1 MASNLPNYVAS
12 AKPVPLANRTA
23 WYKTTA
29 QTYAGIM
36 LWFVFWES
44 VPISWPGPG
53 GILAHGLATA
63 LAGVVAA
70 ALICHFASY
79 LAPGLM
85 GMKTGLPLA
94 VVGTST
100 YGVYGGF
107 LMPGFFMGILQ
118 FGWLAVNAFFSAELL
133 ARLADQPTM
142 TPDHPIAPVHMAI
155 GAVWC
160 LAAALVGLKGI
171 HYVAKVATF
180 LPLIPL
186 VILLILTMKTFAGV
200 ASFKPELLTA
210 GATTP
215 LPSGFELAL
224 FAIANIVGFFATAG
238 AAGVDIASSN
248 RDSRDVHL
256 GGLVGVAGA
265 TIFTGCLALL
275 IVAGTYGGGLMAG
288 GKEIIL
294 KPTALM
300 SVIMGEGTAKVF
312 WLLLA
317 SAAFP
322 PACFS
327 SLIAAASFRNT
338 LPKINPFISCGI
350 GTAASIALVLS
361 GKAGNAAGVFGIIGA
376 SFGPICG
383 AMTAD
388 YLLAGCKW
396 PGPRAGFN
404 PAGWIS
410 WAVGFVV
417 GAWNAFFADLFRSLM
432 AMAAHSPHVGAWK
445 AFFAGLSH
453 VDFQMPCPPVAAII
467 VGFVLYLVL
476 ALIGLQS
483 RTLEMPALAET
494 KK

>member
-1 MASNLPNYVAS
+1 MASGLPHYVAS
-12 AKPVPLANRTA
+12 AKPVPLASRMP
-23 WYKTTA
+23 WFKSTA

-44 VPISWPGPG
+44 VPESGATNPG
-53 GILAHGLATA
+53 GVLAQGLGPALIGVILAGF
-63 LAGVVAA
+63 
-70 ALICHFASY
+70 ICHFASY
-79 LAPGLM
+79 LAPAMM

-100 YGVYGGF
+100 YGVQGGF
-107 LMPGFFMGILQ
+107 LMPGFFMGVLQ
-118 FGWLAVNAFFSAELL
+118 FGWLAVNAYFSAMLL
-133 ARLADQPTM
+133 AGLADQPQNS
-142 TPDHPIAPVHMAI
+142 PAHMAI
-155 GAVWC
+155 GVVWA
-160 LAAALVGLKGI
+160 LVAAFVGLKGI
-171 HYVAKVATF
+171 QYVAKVATY

-186 VILLILTMKTFAGV
+186 VILLILVGKTASGIGNFAP
-200 ASFKPELLTA
+200 SQLTA
-210 GATTP
+210 GTVADS
-215 LPSGFELAL
+215 LPSSTNLML
-224 FAIANIVGFFATAG
+224 LVIANIVGFFATAG

-248 RDSRDVHL
+248 RDAKDVQL

-275 IVAGTYGGGLMAG
+275 IVAGTYGAGLME
-288 GKEIIL
+288 GKEVIL

-300 SVIMGEGTAKVF
+300 ETIMGPGTAKVF

-317 SAAFP
+317 VAAFP

-338 LPKINPFISCGI
+338 LPKVNPFISCGI
-350 GTAASIALVLS
+350 GTAASIALVVS
-361 GKAGNAAGVFGIIGA
+361 GYAGNAAGVFGIIGA

-388 YLLAGCKW
+388 YILSGMKW

-417 GAWNAFFADLFRSLM
+417 GAWNTFFGPRL
-432 AMAAHSPHVGAWK
+432 GI
-445 AFFAGLSH
+445 
-453 VDFQMPCPPVAAII
+453 DFQMPCPPVAAII
-467 VGFVLYLVL
+467 VGFVLYALL
-476 ALIGLQS
+476 AKAGLQS
-483 RTLEMPALAET
+483 RQLEMPPEASVR
-494 KK
+494 

>member
-1 MASNLPNYVAS
+1 MASNLPHYVAS
-12 AKPVPLANRTA
+12 AQPLPQANRVA
-23 WYKTTA
+23 WYKSTA

-36 LWFVFWES
+36 LWFVFWQS
-44 VPISWPGPG
+44 VPNSGTILDDGKTVTVVSAG
-53 GILAHGLATA
+53 GLLGQGLVVA
-63 LAGVVAA
+63 LAGVIVA

-100 YGVYGGF
+100 YGVQGGF

-118 FGWLAVNAFFSAELL
+118 FGWLAVNSYFSAELL
-133 ARLADQPTM
+133 AGLVQENAKNSPL
-142 TPDHPIAPVHMAI
+142 HLGI
-155 GAVWC
+155 GVVWAV
-160 LAAALVGLKGI
+160 AAAFIGLKGI
-171 HYVAKVATF
+171 QYVAKVATF

-186 VILLILTMKTFAGV
+186 VILLILAGKTFSGV
-200 ASFKPELLTA
+200 AAFKPEMVTGGGSTLSALD
-210 GATTP
+210 
-215 LPSGFELAL
+215 LFL
-224 FAIANIVGFFATAG
+224 FAVTNIVGFFATAG
-238 AAGVDIASSN
+238 AAGADIASSN
-248 RDSRDVHL
+248 RNSKDVQI

-275 IVAGTYGGGLMAG
+275 IVAGAYGAGMVPGKALVIDPTKLMA
-288 GKEIIL
+288 
-294 KPTALM
+294 T
-300 SVIMGEGTAKVF
+300 VMGDGVAKLF

-317 SAAFP
+317 VAAFP

-327 SLIAAASFRNT
+327 SLIAANSFKNT
-338 LPKINPFISCGI
+338 LPKVNPFISCGL
-350 GTAASIALVLS
+350 GTAASAALVIS
-361 GKAGNAAGVFGIIGA
+361 GKAGDAAGVFGIIGA

-417 GAWNAFFADLFRSLM
+417 GAWGMFAKLLNVS
-432 AMAAHSPHVGAWK
+432 
-445 AFFAGLSH
+445 
-453 VDFQMPCPPVAAII
+453 FQMPCPPVAAIV
-467 VGFVLYLVL
+467 VGFVLYIIL
-476 ALIGLQS
+476 AKAGLQS
-483 RTLEMPALAET
+483 QTLEMPAAS
-494 KK
+494 KS

>member
-1 MASNLPNYVAS
+1 MASTLPSYVAA
-12 AKPVPLANRTA
+12 AKPVPASARVP

-36 LWFVFWES
+36 LWFVFWDS
-44 VPISWPGPG
+44 VPTSGATGPA
-53 GILAHGLATA
+53 GILAHGLVTA
-63 LAGVVAA
+63 ILGVVAA

-79 LAPGLM
+79 LAPGMM

-100 YGVYGGF
+100 YGVQGGF
-107 LMPGFFMGILQ
+107 LMPGFFMGVLQ
-118 FGWLAVNAFFSAELL
+118 FGWLAVNAYFSAKLL
-133 ARLADQPTM
+133 AGLAGFAEMSPA
-142 TPDHPIAPVHMAI
+142 HLII
-155 GAVWC
+155 GSIWAV
-160 LAAALVGLKGI
+160 LAAFVGLKGI

-180 LPLIPL
+180 LPVIPL
-186 VILLILTMKTFAGV
+186 VILLVLLAKTVTGVGSFTPEMLTSV
-200 ASFKPELLTA
+200 KPELLA
-210 GATTP
+210 GASP
-215 LPSGFELAL
+215 VVGPSSLDLILLAV
-224 FAIANIVGFFATAG
+224 ANIVGFFATAG

-248 RDSRDVHL
+248 RNAKDVHW

-265 TIFTGCLALL
+265 TIFTGCAALL
-275 IVAGTYGGGLMAG
+275 IVAGAYGAHLTPDKTVTITPTDLM
-288 GKEIIL
+288 K
-294 KPTALM
+294 
-300 SVIMGEGTAKVF
+300 VVMGAKVANVF

-317 SAAFP
+317 LAAFP

-338 LPKINPFISCGI
+338 LPKVNPFISCGI

-361 GKAGNAAGVFGIIGA
+361 GYAGQAAAVFGIIGA

-417 GAWNAFFADLFRSLM
+417 GAWNGLFAKLCGCS
-432 AMAAHSPHVGAWK
+432 
-445 AFFAGLSH
+445 
-453 VDFQMPCPPVAAII
+453 FQMPCPPVAAII
-467 VGFVLYLVL
+467 VGFVLYFIL
-476 ALIGLQS
+476 ASIGLTS
-483 RTLEMPALAET
+483 RKLEMPQG
-494 KK
+494 